1 MTGKVLVTGG
11 CGFIGSNLVRLLLD
25 KEQQVVVFDN
35 LSKGNR
41 AYLDGLDVAIIVGDI
56 RDPDALGAAMAD
68 VDRVVHLAAFGSVV
82 ESVEDPQT
90 NFDMNVL
97 GTFNVLNQ
105 AVKHS
110 IDKLVFSSTGGA
122 LIGDATPPVN
132 EQSLPKPISPY
143 GAGKL
148 CCEAYCHAFSKS
160 YGINTVCTRF
170 ANVYGPYSDHKSGV
184 INQFYKRITH
194 GEPLI
199 IYGDGSSTRD
209 YIHVSDLCDGITRA
223 LLNPDVSN
231 DVIHLAS
238 GRETSL
244 RQLAE
249 LMISV
254 SGRTDHPIEFRDKR
268 TGEVDRNFARYDYA
282 RQVLGFEPRYTLEQG
297 LKEAWDWLARHD
309 SSAVDV

>member
-1 MTGKVLVTGG
+1 MAEKVLVTGG
-11 CGFIGSNLVRLLLD
+11 CGFIGANLVRMLLD
-25 KEQQVVVFDN
+25 KDQQVTVFDN

-41 AYLDGLDVAIIVGDI
+41 HYLDGLDVTFIEGDI
-56 RDPDALGAAMAD
+56 RDAGALGDALAGAA
-68 VDRVVHLAAFGSVV
+68 RVVHLAAYGSVV

-90 NFDMNVL
+90 NFEMNVI

-105 AVKHS
+105 AVRHN
-110 IDKLVFSSTGGA
+110 IEKLVFSSTGGA
-122 LIGDATPPVN
+122 LIGDAVPPVN

-148 CCEAYCHAFSKS
+148 CAEAYCHAFSKS

-184 INQFYKRITH
+184 INQFFKKIAQDQ
-194 GEPLI
+194 PLI

-209 YIHVSDLCDGITRA
+209 YIHVADLCNGITRA
-223 LLNPDVSN
+223 LLFNDVKT

-244 RQLAE
+244 RQLAD
-249 LMISV
+249 LMIRI
-254 SGRTDHPIEFRDKR
+254 SGKNDHPIEFREKR
-268 TGEVDRNFARYDYA
+268 IGEVDRNFARYDHA
-282 RQVLGFEPRYTLEQG
+282 RKVLGFEPLYTLEEG
-297 LKEAWDWLARHD
+297 LREAWDWLARD
-309 SSAVDV
+309 K

>member
-1 MTGKVLVTGG
+1 MTDKVLVTGG
-11 CGFIGSNLVRLLLD
+11 CGFIGANLVRMLLD
-25 KEQQVVVFDN
+25 KGQQVAVFDN

-41 AYLDGLDVAIIVGDI
+41 DYIDGLDITFIEGDI
-56 RDPDALGAAMAD
+56 RDTGALGDALAGA
-68 VDRVVHLAAFGSVV
+68 DRVVHLAAYGSVV

-90 NFDMNVL
+90 NFEMNVV

-105 AVKHS
+105 AVRHN
-110 IDKLVFSSTGGA
+110 IRKLVFSSTGGA
-122 LIGDATPPVN
+122 LIGDAIPPVN

-148 CCEAYCHAFSKS
+148 CAEAYCHAFSKS

-170 ANVYGPYSDHKSGV
+170 ANVYGPYSQHKSGV
-184 INQFYKRITH
+184 INQFFKKITQD
-194 GEPLI
+194 EPLI

-209 YIHVSDLCDGITRA
+209 YIHVSDLCNGITRA
-223 LLNPDVSN
+223 LLNDNVSN

-249 LMISV
+249 LMITV
-254 SGRTDHPIEFRDKR
+254 SGKTDHPIEFRDKR

-282 RQVLGFEPRYTLEQG
+282 KEVLGFEPQYTLEEG
-297 LKEAWDWLARHD
+297 LQEAWDWLARSH
-309 SSAVDV
+309 

>member
-1 MTGKVLVTGG
+1 MTDKVLVTGG
-11 CGFIGSNLVRLLLD
+11 CGFIGANLVRMLLD
-25 KEQQVVVFDN
+25 KGQQVAVFEN
-35 LSKGNR
+35 IRKGNR
-41 AYLDGLDVAIIVGDI
+41 DYIDGLDITFIEGDI
-56 RDPDALGAAMAD
+56 RDTGALGDALAGA
-68 VDRVVHLAAFGSVV
+68 DRVVHLAAYGSVV

-90 NFDMNVL
+90 NFEMNVV

-105 AVKHS
+105 AVRHN
-110 IDKLVFSSTGGA
+110 IRKLVFSSTGGA
-122 LIGDATPPVN
+122 LIGDAIPPVN

-148 CCEAYCHAFSKS
+148 CAEAYCHAFSKS

-170 ANVYGPYSDHKSGV
+170 ANVYGPYSQHKSGV
-184 INQFYKRITH
+184 INQFFKKITQD
-194 GEPLI
+194 EALI

-209 YIHVSDLCDGITRA
+209 YIHVSDLCNGITRA
-223 LLNPDVSN
+223 LLNDNVSN

-249 LMISV
+249 LMITV
-254 SGRTDHPIEFRDKR
+254 SGKTDHPIEFRDKR

-282 RQVLGFEPRYTLEQG
+282 KEVLGFEPQYTLEEG
-297 LKEAWDWLARHD
+297 LQEAWDWLARSH
-309 SSAVDV
+309 

>member
-1 MTGKVLVTGG
+1 M
-11 CGFIGSNLVRLLLD
+11 LLD
-25 KEQQVVVFDN
+25 KGQQVIVFDN

-41 AYLDGLDVAIIVGDI
+41 DYIDGLDVTFIEGDI
-56 RDPDALGAAMAD
+56 RDTAALGDALAGAG
-68 VDRVVHLAAFGSVV
+68 RVVHLAACGSVV

-90 NFDMNVL
+90 NFEMNVV

-105 AVKHS
+105 AVKHH
-110 IDKLVFSSTGGA
+110 IGKLVFSSTGGA
-122 LIGDATPPVN
+122 LIGDAIPPVN

-148 CCEAYCHAFSKS
+148 CAEAYCHAFSKS

-184 INQFYKRITH
+184 INQFFRKITQ

-209 YIHVSDLCDGITRA
+209 YIHVSDLCNGITRA
-223 LLNPDVSN
+223 LLNEDVKN

-244 RQLAE
+244 RQLAD
-249 LMISV
+249 LMIRI
-254 SGRTDHPIEFRDKR
+254 SGKNDHPVEYRDKR

-282 RQVLGFEPRYTLEQG
+282 RKVLGFEPQYTLEDG
-297 LKEAWDWLARHD
+297 LQEAWDWLAGH
-309 SSAVDV
+309 A

>member
-1 MTGKVLVTGG
+1 MTDKVLVTGG
-11 CGFIGSNLVRLLLD
+11 CGFIGANLVRMLLD
-25 KEQQVVVFDN
+25 KGQQVMVFDN
-35 LSKGNR
+35 LSTGTR
-41 AYLDGLDVAIIVGDI
+41 DYMDGLDITFSEGDI
-56 RDPDALGAAMAD
+56 RDTGALGDALAGA
-68 VDRVVHLAAFGSVV
+68 DRVVHLAAYGSVV

-90 NFDMNVL
+90 NFEMNVV

-105 AVKHS
+105 AVRHN
-110 IDKLVFSSTGGA
+110 IRKLVFSSTGGA
-122 LIGDATPPVN
+122 LIGDAIPPVN

-148 CCEAYCHAFSKS
+148 CAEAYCHAFSKS

-170 ANVYGPYSDHKSGV
+170 ANVYGPYSQHKSGV
-184 INQFYKRITH
+184 INQFFKKITQD
-194 GEPLI
+194 EALI

-209 YIHVSDLCDGITRA
+209 YIHVSDLCNGITRA
-223 LLNPDVSN
+223 LLNDNVSN

-249 LMISV
+249 LMITV
-254 SGRTDHPIEFRDKR
+254 SGKTDHPIEFRDKR

-282 RQVLGFEPRYTLEQG
+282 KEVLGFEPQYTLEEG
-297 LKEAWDWLARHD
+297 LQEAWDWLARSH
-309 SSAVDV
+309 

>member
-11 CGFIGSNLVRLLLD
+11 CGFIGANLVRRLLD
-25 KEQQVVVFDN
+25 KNQQIVVFDN

-41 AYLDGLDVAIIVGDI
+41 DYIEGLDVAFIEGDI
-56 RDPDALGAAMAD
+56 RDPAALGAAMQG

-90 NFDMNVL
+90 NFEMNVQ

-105 AVKHS
+105 AVRND
-110 IDKLVFSSTGGA
+110 IAKLVFSSTGGA

-170 ANVYGPYSDHKSGV
+170 ANVYGPYSGHKSGV
-184 INQFYKRITH
+184 INQFYKRITQ

-199 IYGDGSSTRD
+199 IFGDGSSTRD
-209 YIHVSDLCDGITRA
+209 YIHVSDLCNGITRA
-223 LLNPDVSN
+223 LLNERVKN
-231 DVIHLAS
+231 EVIHLAS

-249 LMISV
+249 LMIKV
-254 SGRTDHPIEFRDKR
+254 SGNSDHPIEYRDKR
-268 TGEVDRNFARYDYA
+268 IGEVDRNFARYDYA
-282 RQVLGFEPRYTLEQG
+282 KKVLGFEPQYTLEEG
-297 LKEAWDWLARHD
+297 LQEAWNWLSSHD
-309 SSAVDV
+309 

>member
-1 MTGKVLVTGG
+1 MTDKVLVTGG
-11 CGFIGSNLVRLLLD
+11 CGFIGANLVRMLLD
-25 KEQQVVVFDN
+25 KGQQVAVFDN

-41 AYLDGLDVAIIVGDI
+41 AYLDGLDVTIIEGDI
-56 RDPDALGAAMAD
+56 RDADALGAALAGI
-68 VDRVVHLAAFGSVV
+68 DRIVHLAAYGSVV

-90 NFDMNVL
+90 NFEMNVV

-105 AVKHS
+105 AVSHNIS
-110 IDKLVFSSTGGA
+110 KLVFSSTGGA
-122 LIGDATPPVN
+122 LIGDAVPPVN

-148 CCEAYCHAFSKS
+148 CAEAYCHAFSKS

-170 ANVYGPYSDHKSGV
+170 ANVYGPYSQHKSGV
-184 INQFYKRITH
+184 INQFFKKITQD
-194 GEPLI
+194 EPLI

-209 YIHVSDLCDGITRA
+209 YIHVSDLCNGITRA
-223 LLNPDVSN
+223 LLNEDVQN

-244 RQLAE
+244 RQLAD
-249 LMISV
+249 LMIKV
-254 SGRTDHPIEFRDKR
+254 SGKTDHPIEFRDKR

-282 RQVLGFEPRYTLEQG
+282 KKVLGFEPRYTLEDG
-297 LKEAWDWLARHD
+297 LQEAWDWL
-309 SSAVDV
+309 SSSH

>member
-184 INQFYKRITH
+184 INQFYKRITQ
-194 GEPLI
+194 GDPLI

-209 YIHVSDLCDGITRA
+209 YIHVSDLC
-223 LLNPDVSN
+223 
-231 DVIHLAS
+231 VIHLAS

-249 LMISV
+249 LMIKV
-254 SGRTDHPIEFRDKR
+254 SGNSDHPIEYRDKR
-268 TGEVDRNFARYDYA
+268 IGEVDRNFARYDYA
-282 RQVLGFEPRYTLEQG
+282 KKVLGFEPQYTLEEG
-297 LKEAWDWLARHD
+297 LQEAWNWLSSHD
-309 SSAVDV
+309 

>member
-1 MTGKVLVTGG
+1 MTDKVLVTGG
-11 CGFIGSNLVRLLLD
+11 CGFIGANLVRMLLD
-25 KEQQVVVFDN
+25 KGQQVAVFDN

-41 AYLDGLDVAIIVGDI
+41 DYIDGLDITFIEGDI
-56 RDPDALGAAMAD
+56 RNTGALGDALAGA
-68 VDRVVHLAAFGSVV
+68 DRVVHLAAYGSVV

-90 NFDMNVL
+90 NFEMNVV

-105 AVKHS
+105 AVRHN
-110 IDKLVFSSTGGA
+110 IRKLVFSSTGGA
-122 LIGDATPPVN
+122 LIGDAIPPVN

-148 CCEAYCHAFSKS
+148 CAEAYCHAYSKS

-170 ANVYGPYSDHKSGV
+170 ANVYGPYSQHKSGV
-184 INQFYKRITH
+184 INQFFKKITQD
-194 GEPLI
+194 EPLI

-209 YIHVSDLCDGITRA
+209 YIHVSDLCNGITRA
-223 LLNPDVSN
+223 LLNDNVSN

-249 LMISV
+249 LMITV
-254 SGRTDHPIEFRDKR
+254 SGKTDHPIEFRDKR

-282 RQVLGFEPRYTLEQG
+282 KEVLGFEPQYTLEEG
-297 LKEAWDWLARHD
+297 LQEAWDWLARSH
-309 SSAVDV
+309 

>member
-1 MTGKVLVTGG
+1 MTDKVLVTGG
-11 CGFIGSNLVRLLLD
+11 CGFIGANLVRMLLE
-25 KEQQVVVFDN
+25 KGQQVTVFDN

-41 AYLDGLDVAIIVGDI
+41 DYIDGLDVIFIEGDI
-56 RDPDALGAAMAD
+56 RDTAALADALDGI
-68 VDRVVHLAAFGSVV
+68 DRIVHLAAYGSVV

-90 NFDMNVL
+90 NFEMNVV

-105 AVKHS
+105 AVNHNVG
-110 IDKLVFSSTGGA
+110 KLVFSSTGGA
-122 LIGDATPPVN
+122 LIGDAVPPVN

-148 CCEAYCHAFSKS
+148 CAEAYCHAFSKS

-170 ANVYGPYSDHKSGV
+170 ANVYGPWSDHKSGV
-184 INQFYKRITH
+184 INQFFKKLTRD
-194 GEPLI
+194 EPLI

-209 YIHVSDLCDGITRA
+209 YIHVSDLCNGISRA
-223 LLNPDVSN
+223 LLNEDVKT

-244 RQLAE
+244 RQLAD
-249 LMISV
+249 LMIKV
-254 SGRTDHPIEFRDKR
+254 SGKSDHPVEYRDKR

-282 RQVLGFEPRYTLEQG
+282 KQVLGFEPQYTLEEG
-297 LKEAWDWLARHD
+297 LQEAWDWLAGKR
-309 SSAVDV
+309 

>member
-1 MTGKVLVTGG
+1 MTDKVLVTGG
-11 CGFIGSNLVRLLLD
+11 CGFIGANLVRMLLE
-25 KEQQVVVFDN
+25 KGQQVAVFDN

-41 AYLDGLDVAIIVGDI
+41 AYLDGLDVAIIEGDI
-56 RDPDALGAAMAD
+56 RDADALGAALAGI
-68 VDRVVHLAAFGSVV
+68 DRIVHLAAYGSVV

-90 NFDMNVL
+90 NFEMNVV

-105 AVKHS
+105 AVSHNIS
-110 IDKLVFSSTGGA
+110 KLVFSSTGGA
-122 LIGDATPPVN
+122 LIGDAVPPVN

-148 CCEAYCHAFSKS
+148 CAEAYCHAFSKS

-170 ANVYGPYSDHKSGV
+170 ANVYGPYSQHKSGV
-184 INQFYKRITH
+184 INQFFKKITQD
-194 GEPLI
+194 EPLI

-209 YIHVSDLCDGITRA
+209 YIHVSDLCNGITRA
-223 LLNPDVSN
+223 LLNEDVKN

-244 RQLAE
+244 RQLAD
-249 LMISV
+249 LMIRV
-254 SGRTDHPIEFRDKR
+254 SGKTDHPVEYLDKR

-282 RQVLGFEPRYTLEQG
+282 KKVLGFEPQYTLEEG
-297 LKEAWDWLARHD
+297 LQEAWDWLARSH
-309 SSAVDV
+309 

>member
-1 MTGKVLVTGG
+1 MTDKVLVTGG
-11 CGFIGSNLVRLLLD
+11 CGFIGANLVRMLLD
-25 KEQQVVVFDN
+25 KGQQVMVFDN

-41 AYLDGLDVAIIVGDI
+41 DYIDGLDITFIEGDI
-56 RDPDALGAAMAD
+56 RDTGALGDALAGA
-68 VDRVVHLAAFGSVV
+68 DRVVHLAAYGSVV

-90 NFDMNVL
+90 NFEMNVV

-105 AVKHS
+105 AVRHN
-110 IDKLVFSSTGGA
+110 IRKLVFSSTGGA
-122 LIGDATPPVN
+122 LIGDAIPPVN

-148 CCEAYCHAFSKS
+148 CAEAYCHAFSKS

-170 ANVYGPYSDHKSGV
+170 ANVYGPYSQHKSGV
-184 INQFYKRITH
+184 INQFFKKITQD
-194 GEPLI
+194 EALI

-209 YIHVSDLCDGITRA
+209 YIHVSDLCNGITRA
-223 LLNPDVSN
+223 LLNDNVSN

-249 LMISV
+249 LMITV
-254 SGRTDHPIEFRDKR
+254 SGKTDHPIEFRDKR

-282 RQVLGFEPRYTLEQG
+282 KEVLGFEPQYTLEEG
-297 LKEAWDWLARHD
+297 LQEAWDWLAKSH
-309 SSAVDV
+309 

>member
-1 MTGKVLVTGG
+1 MTEKVLVTGG
-11 CGFIGSNLVRLLLD
+11 CGFIGANLVRMLLD
-25 KEQQVVVFDN
+25 KDQQVTVFDN

-41 AYLDGLDVAIIVGDI
+41 HYLDGLDVTFIEGDI
-56 RDPDALGAAMAD
+56 RDAGTLGNALAGAT
-68 VDRVVHLAAFGSVV
+68 RVVHLAAYGSVV

-90 NFDMNVL
+90 NFEMNVI

-105 AVKHS
+105 AVKHN

-122 LIGDATPPVN
+122 LIGDAVPPVN

-148 CCEAYCHAFSKS
+148 CAEAYCHAFSKS

-184 INQFYKRITH
+184 INQFFKKISQDQ
-194 GEPLI
+194 PLV

-209 YIHVSDLCDGITRA
+209 YIHVADLCNGITRA
-223 LLNPDVSN
+223 LLFEDVKT

-244 RQLAE
+244 RQLAD
-249 LMISV
+249 LMIRI
-254 SGRTDHPIEFRDKR
+254 SGKNDHPVEFREKR
-268 TGEVDRNFARYDYA
+268 IGEVDRNFARYDYA
-282 RQVLGFEPRYTLEQG
+282 RKVLGFEPQYTLEEG
-297 LKEAWDWLARHD
+297 LREAWDWLARD
-309 SSAVDV
+309 K

>member
-1 MTGKVLVTGG
+1 MTDKVLVTGG
-11 CGFIGSNLVRLLLD
+11 CGFIGANLVRMLLD
-25 KEQQVVVFDN
+25 KGQQIIVFDN

-41 AYLDGLDVAIIVGDI
+41 DYIDGLDVTFIEGDI
-56 RDPDALGAAMAD
+56 RDAGALGAALTGA
-68 VDRVVHLAAFGSVV
+68 DRVVHLAAYGSVV

-90 NFDMNVL
+90 NFEMNVA

-105 AVKHS
+105 SVKHHVR
-110 IDKLVFSSTGGA
+110 KLVFSSTGGA
-122 LIGDATPPVN
+122 LIGDAVPPVN
-132 EQSLPKPISPY
+132 EQSLPRPISPY

-148 CCEAYCHAFSKS
+148 CAEAYCHAFSKS

-184 INQFYKRITH
+184 INQFFKRITR
-194 GEPLI
+194 GEPLV

-209 YIHVSDLCDGITRA
+209 YIHVADLCNGITRA
-223 LLNPDVSN
+223 LLNEDVKT

-244 RQLAE
+244 RQLAD
-249 LMISV
+249 LMIRI
-254 SGRTDHPIEFRDKR
+254 SGKSDHPIEYRDKR

-282 RQVLGFEPRYTLEQG
+282 KKVLGFEPHYTLEKG
-297 LKEAWDWLARHD
+297 LQEAWDWLAR
-309 SSAVDV
+309 ST

>member
-1 MTGKVLVTGG
+1 MTDRVLVTGG
-11 CGFIGSNLVRLLLD
+11 CGFIGANLVRMLLD
-25 KEQQVVVFDN
+25 KGQQVAVFDN

-41 AYLDGLDVAIIVGDI
+41 DYIDGLDVTLIEGDI
-56 RDPDALGAAMAD
+56 RDTGALGEALAGA
-68 VDRVVHLAAFGSVV
+68 DRVVHLAAYGSVV

-90 NFDMNVL
+90 NFEMNVV

-105 AVKHS
+105 AVRHN
-110 IDKLVFSSTGGA
+110 IGKLVFSSTGGA

-148 CCEAYCHAFSKS
+148 CAEAYCHAFSKS

-170 ANVYGPYSDHKSGV
+170 ANVYGPYSQHKSGV
-184 INQFYKRITH
+184 INQFFKKITQD
-194 GEPLI
+194 EPLI

-209 YIHVSDLCDGITRA
+209 YIHVSDLCNGITRA
-223 LLNPDVSN
+223 LLNDNVSN

-249 LMISV
+249 LMIKV
-254 SGRTDHPIEFRDKR
+254 SGKTDHPIEFRDKR

-282 RQVLGFEPRYTLEQG
+282 KKVLGFEPQYTLEEG
-297 LKEAWDWLARHD
+297 LQEAWGWLASRH
-309 SSAVDV
+309 